1 MKKTALLLAALA
13 TFLLIFSACA
23 ATPAVEETTSDQ
35 TTLTPVNGSDE
46 AADEEVFAGT
56 DSEQSTTEDTDESIF
71 YVG

>member
-23 ATPAVEETTSDQ
+23 ATPAGEGTTSDQ

>member
-23 ATPAVEETTSDQ
+23 ATPAGEETTSDQ